1 MELPQG
7 FDLKSL
13 RVLVLVVET
22 GGMTQAAKQLGMT
35 QSSISQTV
43 GNLEEAVGAP
53 LFDRTVRP
61 IALTATGARLYEK
74 SRTLMAS
81 ASEAFLAAR
90 EVSQNPLSTLT
101 LGMSESFA
109 NTVGPVLVQELG
121 DLSRYWRIWSGI
133 SRDHHDA
140 LLSHAVD
147 LIVTPSDELDRHNGL
162 MRHAIMTEP
171 FVLAF
176 PASYDGPTDELGKL
190 TDMPFVR
197 YSLRSSIGQ
206 QVERQLN
213 RFRLEVPIRAEF
225 DTATGQLSAI
235 ADGMGWSLTTP
246 LCLMQ
251 ERAILPRLR
260 IAPLSRGGF
269 TRTLTLIAREGQL
282 GSVPERLAQAS
293 RRILA
298 ERFLP
303 ALLQDHPWIGEQI
316 RWPDADQFVGE
327 TSGVERT
334 ML

>member
-1 MELPQG
+1 MDLPSG
-7 FDLKSL
+7 FDLRSL

-22 GGMTQAAKQLGMT
+22 GGMTLAAKRLGMT
-35 QSSISQTV
+35 QSSVSQII

-53 LFDRTVRP
+53 LFDRAVRP
-61 IALTATGARLYEK
+61 IALTATGAKLYEK
-74 SRTLMAS
+74 SRGLMAS
-81 ASEAFLAAR
+81 ACEAYLAAR
-90 EVSQNPLSTLT
+90 DSNRNPLSTLT
-101 LGMSESFA
+101 LGMAESFA

-121 DLSRYWRIWSGI
+121 ALSRHWRIWSGI

-147 LIVTPSDELDRHNGL
+147 AIVTTSDELDRHEGL
-162 MRHAIMTEP
+162 ERHAVMTEP

-176 PASYDGPTDELGKL
+176 PARYDGPADDLSAL
-190 TDMPFVR
+190 TGMPFVR

-206 QVERQLN
+206 QIERQLN

-225 DTATGQLSAI
+225 DTATGQLSAV

-251 ERAILPRLR
+251 EQDKLPRLR
-260 IAPLSRGGF
+260 IAPLTRGAF
-269 TRTLTLIAREGQL
+269 TRTLTLMAREGQL
-282 GSVPERLAQAS
+282 ADVPGRIAAAS

-303 ALLQDHPWIGEQI
+303 RLAALHPWIGDEV
-316 RWPDADQFVGE
+316 RWPNGAGPGE
-327 TSGVERT
+327 SPGAAAR
-334 ML
+334 